1 MQDDTI
7 SGKALKLGRKV
18 FFQKSW
24 GRARDKVS
32 SAFLGGPL
40 GLRSY
45 IGEQPAVKGVDYSMA
60 MWRSFMAERERHEM
74 AMEGCFDSFQDA
86 MEGAMDSKYR
96 ELKGEGGFLI
106 HEEAST
112 LLAGRSD
119 EVPTKDEPVELT
131 AEVQTWLKYAD
142 EGGKG
147 VQVCEPQPNSIQ
159 QHGLSLRFE
168 PPTGVTIAEPVD
180 AGSRSRDDDY
190 QPTASILQMRNRHRK
205 VLDPTNARSAGLP
218 NRTGSVRRKPIPG
231 GEAVNMLESTTHTAE
246 TSRSPTPSKGRQDS
260 AQTVVPQ
267 TTAAQAVAPLSA
279 QVQDRYPLYTDMD
292 QKQDPQ

>member
-1 MQDDTI
+1 
-7 SGKALKLGRKV
+7 
-18 FFQKSW
+18 
-24 GRARDKVS
+24 
-32 SAFLGGPL
+32 
-40 GLRSY
+40 
-45 IGEQPAVKGVDYSMA
+45 MA

-74 AMEGCFDSFQDA
+74 AMEGSFESFQDA

-106 HEEAST
+106 HGEAST
-112 LLAGRSD
+112 LLAGRLD

-147 VQVCEPQPNSIQ
+147 VQVCEPQPNGIQ

-168 PPTGVTIAEPVD
+168 PPAGITIEGPVD
-180 AGSRSRDDDY
+180 TGSTSRDDIY
-190 QPTASILQMRNRHRK
+190 QPTASIPQMSNGHRS
-205 VLDPTNARSAGLP
+205 VFDPTNGKSTGLRH
-218 NRTGSVRRKPIPG
+218 RTGGVRRKPISG
-231 GEAVNMLESTTHTAE
+231 REAVTGLASTTHTAE

-267 TTAAQAVAPLSA
+267 TTAAQAVPPQSA
-279 QVQDRYPLYTDMD
+279 QLHDRYPLYTGMD
-292 QKQDPQ
+292 RKQDPQ